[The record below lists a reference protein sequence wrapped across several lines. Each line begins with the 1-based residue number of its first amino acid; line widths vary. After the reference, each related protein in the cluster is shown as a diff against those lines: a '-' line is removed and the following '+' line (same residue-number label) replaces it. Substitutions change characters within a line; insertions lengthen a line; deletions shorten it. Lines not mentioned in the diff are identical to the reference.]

1 MGKKC
6 ASCQRGYF
14 GLSQL
19 NSEGCTKCFCFGRSG
34 DCEQAPYSWTQV
46 TTGSLRV
53 PTYLLLPF
61 KLVMSRRRQLTISR
75 GNSQLATESS
85 FIIIPGDSL
94 DAVIGVSN
102 LFDVP
107 IYW

>member
-1 MGKKC
+1 
-6 ASCQRGYF
+6 
-14 GLSQL
+14 
-19 NSEGCTKCFCFGRSG
+19 
-34 DCEQAPYSWTQV
+34 
-46 TTGSLRV
+46 
-53 PTYLLLPF
+53 
-61 KLVMSRRRQLTISR
+61 MSRRRQLTISR
-75 GNSQLATESS
+75 GNSQLATENS

>member
-46 TTGSLRV
+46 TTGSLSLL
-53 PTYLLLPF
+53 TYLLLP
-61 KLVMSRRRQLTISR
+61 LQAGHV
-75 GNSQLATESS
+75 TE
-85 FIIIPGDSL
+85 
-94 DAVIGVSN
+94 AAAHHQQR
-102 LFDVP
+102 
-107 IYW
+107 